1 MPRKHLHLVD
11 SSSFEINIPEA
22 ELELMEEMISAYET
36 RRLGA
41 QNHQQKSVSSAT
53 AVIRSFFNFVQKA
66 PWNATTDD
74 FDAWCYQIGCEQ
86 KVATNTQRKY
96 QSAVQGFY
104 RYIVDNI
111 KFQAVVQ
118 DRYNLR
124 IIQLVTEE
132 NKIPHVYERQRDN
145 ERPAFTHEDF
155 VTFIDAIDIQI
166 VEAHKFHS
174 KEFLVL
180 QRDKVMFYSMYVMAL
195 RNSECCGLNVSSF
208 RSNPNL
214 PEFGDY
220 GFASVWGKGSK
231 GSGPKQRSVP
241 IDHADLPPLLD
252 WYVESIR
259 PQYLQKPHCD
269 PNEEAFFLT
278 ERGKRM
284 KPGSLNYRF
293 KKIIGYA
300 GMSERGFVPHCL
312 RHTFT
317 THAVS
322 AGMSMEYSKIKLG
335 HEHVGTTQKYTH
347 CADAFVNDEAI
358 KYAQF
363 IMNQLPDDEE

>member
-1 MPRKHLHLVD
+1 MSRKHLHVVD
-11 SSSFEINIPEA
+11 SSSFELNIPEA
-22 ELELMEEMISAYET
+22 ELELMEEMISAYEV
-36 RRLGA
+36 RRLGSR
-41 QNHQQKSVSSAT
+41 NHKQKSVSSDT
-53 AVIRSFFNFVQKA
+53 AVIRSFLTFIQKA

-74 FDAWCYQIGCEQ
+74 FDAWCYQIGREQ
-86 KVATNTQRKY
+86 KVATNSQRKY

-104 RYIVDNI
+104 RYIVDNV
-111 KFQAVVQ
+111 KFQAAVL

-132 NKIPHVYERQRDN
+132 NKIPHVHERQRTN
-145 ERPAFTHEDF
+145 ERPAFTHQDF
-155 VTFIDAIDIQI
+155 ESFIGAIDVQI
-166 VEAHKFHS
+166 VEAYKFHS
-174 KEFLVL
+174 KEFLAL

-195 RNSECCGLNVSSF
+195 RNSECCDLNLSSF

-231 GSGPKQRSVP
+231 GSGPKQRAVA

-252 WYVESIR
+252 WYVNDIR

-278 ERGKRM
+278 ERGSRM
-284 KPGSLNYRF
+284 KSGSLNYRF
-293 KKIIGYA
+293 KKILGYA
-300 GMSERGFVPHCL
+300 GLSEKGFVPHCL

-317 THAVS
+317 THASS
-322 AGMSMEYSKIKLG
+322 AGMSLEYSKIKLG
-335 HEHVGTTQKYTH
+335 HEYAATTQTYTH
-347 CADAFVNDEAI
+347 CGDEFVNREAVR
-358 KYAQF
+358 YAQS
-363 IMNQLPDDEE
+363 IINRLSDDE